1 MGLAPTPI
9 DFSQVDLLY
18 LRSISLGIICSEWN
32 ESITS
37 LLLSNCLDRLHE
49 LGFKDSQLFI
59 CRVPGVFEIPI
70 ASKWVLELP
79 QIDGV
84 ITLGCVIKGETSHDY
99 VLNHAV
105 SKTLLNIQ
113 IKSSKPLALGIPTVN
128 NLEQA
133 KSRTIGP
140 VSKKGEECADV
151 ICNMLLLK
159 RSIQI

>member
-1 MGLAPTPI
+1 M
-9 DFSQVDLLY
+9 
-18 LRSISLGIICSEWN
+18 
-32 ESITS
+32 
-37 LLLSNCLDRLHE
+37 LLLLLTSPKLIYFTFVRFPWESFVRSGMKALPHYYSLTALIDCTNLALRIRNY
-49 LGFKDSQLFI
+49 LF
-59 CRVPGVFEIPI
+59 VVFEIPI

-84 ITLGCVIKGETSHDY
+84 ITLGCVIKGETSHDD

-105 SKTLLNIQ
+105 SKTLLHIQ
-113 IKSSKPLALGIPTVN
+113 IKYSKPLALGILTVN

-151 ICNMLLLK
+151 ICKMLLLK
-159 RSIQI
+159 RTIQI